1 MNNRIKYLESLLPI
15 NEVILQERY
24 FDKFEKYAT
33 HTNNGTYHWL
43 GIRSSNTR
51 ELWLMGILFKEGV
64 KYN

>member
-43 GIRSSNTR
+43 GIRSSIWIYLAHN
-51 ELWLMGILFKEGV
+51 KEDE
-64 KYN
+64 